1 MTDASVLRDFT
12 QPDELS
18 DLTLVIGGTPLHV
31 HKQYLAEW
39 SPVWRQMFL
48 EECSSP
54 QDLHEIAMPD
64 KNLQEVTELL
74 HCIYSTQKPISGA
87 WQLIVW
93 QKINKFLCLRQVKKI
108 QFKLLTLPH
117 FHNKGKKINI
127 FSNKLK
133 FQLC

>member
-1 MTDASVLRDFT
+1 MLIRNEILCPQHPDNNVYRLVDSIMTDASVLRDFT

-54 QDLHEIAMPD
+54 QGLQEIAMPD
-64 KNLQEVTELL
+64 KSLQEVTELL

-87 WQLIVW
+87 
-93 QKINKFLCLRQVKKI
+93 
-108 QFKLLTLPH
+108 
-117 FHNKGKKINI
+117 
-127 FSNKLK
+127 
-133 FQLC
+133 